1 MLEFISAG
9 GLGEAA
15 SAEPAGAAGEPLL
28 AQGVR
33 MRDALVAELLALPGL
48 EVAVADGGLVALP
61 HTPPGPA
68 QGAAQDSAPSRPR
81 VQPTPAAGDLVDW
94 LRVAAADVDL
104 VWAIAPE
111 TDDTLLRL
119 CEAVPPARWIGCSA
133 AAIRITSSKTR
144 TREHLAEYG
153 LPVPP
158 AWSPGQPRPCSSTN
172 AAERA
177 RETQRWVLKPDDGA
191 GSEHTRVFADFDAAR
206 AALALVCAHAGVGD
220 MVSAPSTDTAA
231 QALWTLEAWVE
242 GEALSLSLLC
252 AAGRVEVLSVNRQ
265 RLTLAADGQLGYA
278 GVDTAVEPV
287 TSALR
292 DLAER
297 CAAAVP
303 GLAGF
308 VGLDLVRQSDGR
320 LCIIE
325 INPRLTCAYAG
336 LVGAALERTDERSRA
351 RRSPSP
357 CSPTGRTQT
366 SHLRNLAA
374 DIIAAHDAI
383 RTPHAIDT
391 ADATPEPS

>member
-1 MLEFISAG
+1 MFEFISAG

-15 SAEPAGAAGEPLL
+15 PAELATAAGEPLL

-33 MRDALVAELLALPGL
+33 MRDALLGELSALPNL
-48 EVAVADGGLVALP
+48 EISVADAGLAPLP
-61 HTPPGPA
+61 EHRPMQA
-68 QGAAQDSAPSRPR
+68 GAAA
-81 VQPTPAAGDLVDW
+81 VQRLATAGVDDLAAW
-94 LRVAAADVDL
+94 LRVQQSAFDL
-104 VWAIAPE
+104 VWVIAPE
-111 TDDTLLRL
+111 TDDCLLTL
-119 CEAVPPARWIGCSA
+119 CEAVAPARWIGCSA
-133 AAIRITSSKTR
+133 DAIRVSSSKTR
-144 TREHLAEYG
+144 TRERLAANGIPTPQAWAPG
-153 LPVPP
+153 LPAP
-158 AWSPGQPRPCSSTN
+158 AHPG
-172 AAERA
+172 
-177 RETQRWVLKPDDGA
+177 RWVLKPDDGA
-191 GSEHTRVFADFDAAR
+191 GSEHTRVFADFAAAR
-206 AALALVCAHAGVGD
+206 AALAAAIATSGLD
-220 MVSAPSTDTAA
+220 AA
-231 QALWTLEAWVE
+231 QADAGLSPRWTLEAWVE

-265 RLTLAADGQLGYA
+265 RITLAADGQLGYA

-391 ADATPEPS
+391 ADATPEHS

>member
-1 MLEFISAG
+1 MFEFISAG
-9 GLGEAA
+9 GLGE
-15 SAEPAGAAGEPLL
+15 GALDIGSDPERESLL
-28 AQGVR
+28 AQGRR
-33 MRDALVAELLALPGL
+33 MRDALVGELLALPGM
-48 EVAVADGGLVALP
+48 EVVVADGGLVALP
-61 HTPPGPA
+61 HAPPGPA
-68 QGAAQDSAPSRPR
+68 QGAAQDFAPSRPR
-81 VQPTPAAGDLVDW
+81 VLATPATGDLVDW

-191 GSEHTRVFADFDAAR
+191 GSQHTRVFADFDAAR
-206 AALALVCAHAGVGD
+206 AALVSECTHAGVGD
-220 MVSAPSTDTAA
+220 MLGAPSSDAGA
-231 QALWTLEAWVE
+231 QARWTLEAWVE

-252 AAGRVEVLSVNRQ
+252 AAGHAEVLSVNRQ
-265 RLTLAADGQLGYA
+265 RLTVTGDGQLAYA
-278 GVDTAVEPV
+278 GVDTGVEPP
-287 TSALR
+287 SPALQQ
-292 DLAER
+292 LAER
-297 CAAAVP
+297 IAAAVP

-308 VGLDLVRQSDGR
+308 VGIDLVRQPDGR
-320 LCIIE
+320 LIIIE

-336 LVGAALERTDERSRA
+336 LVGATLEPTNERSRA
-351 RRSPSP
+351 ASSPSP
-357 CSPTGRTQT
+357 RSPTGRTQT
-366 SHLRNLAA
+366 SRLHNLAA
-374 DIIAAHDAI
+374 AIIAAHDAALA
-383 RTPHAIDT
+383 THAIDT
-391 ADATPEPS
+391 ADATAEHS

>member
-15 SAEPAGAAGEPLL
+15 PAELATAAGEPLL

-33 MRDALVAELLALPGL
+33 MRDALLGELSTLPGL
-48 EVAVADGGLVALP
+48 EISVADAGLAPLP
-61 HTPPGPA
+61 AHPPMHAPT
-68 QGAAQDSAPSRPR
+68 AA
-81 VQPTPAAGDLVDW
+81 VQRLSTAAVDDLVVW
-94 LRVAAADVDL
+94 LRVQQAAFDL
-104 VWAIAPE
+104 LWVIAPE
-111 TDDTLLRL
+111 TDGCLLTL
-119 CEAVPPARWIGCSA
+119 CEAVAPARWVGCRA
-133 AAIRITSSKTR
+133 DAIRVASSKTR
-144 TREHLAEYG
+144 TRERLAAHGVPVPAAWAPG
-153 LPVPP
+153 LPAPTR
-158 AWSPGQPRPCSSTN
+158 PG
-172 AAERA
+172 
-177 RETQRWVLKPDDGA
+177 RWVLKPDDGA
-191 GSEHTRVFADFDAAR
+191 GSEHTRVVADVAAAR
-206 AALALVCAHAGVGD
+206 AALAAACATDGSGETQPGAD
-220 MVSAPSTDTAA
+220 LAPR
-231 QALWTLEAWVE
+231 WTLEAWVE

-287 TSALR
+287 TPSLR

-297 CAAAVP
+297 CTAAVP

-308 VGLDLVRQSDGR
+308 VGIDLVRQPDGR
-320 LCIIE
+320 LCVIE

-374 DIIAAHDAI
+374 DIIAAHDA
-383 RTPHAIDT
+383 TLATHAIDT
-391 ADATPEPS
+391 ADATPAHS

>member
-1 MLEFISAG
+1 MFEFISAG

-15 SAEPAGAAGEPLL
+15 PAELATAAGEPLL

-33 MRDALVAELLALPGL
+33 MRDALLGELSALPGL
-48 EVAVADGGLVALP
+48 EISVADAGLAPLP
-61 HTPPGPA
+61 EHRPMQA
-68 QGAAQDSAPSRPR
+68 GAAA
-81 VQPTPAAGDLVDW
+81 VQRLATAGVDDLAAW
-94 LRVAAADVDL
+94 LRVQQSAFDL
-104 VWAIAPE
+104 VWVIAPE
-111 TDDTLLRL
+111 TDDCLLTL
-119 CEAVPPARWIGCSA
+119 CAAVAPARWIGCSA
-133 AAIRITSSKTR
+133 DAIRVSSSKTR
-144 TREHLAEYG
+144 TRERLAANGIPTPQAWAPG
-153 LPVPP
+153 LPAP
-158 AWSPGQPRPCSSTN
+158 AQPG
-172 AAERA
+172 
-177 RETQRWVLKPDDGA
+177 RWVLKPDDGA
-191 GSEHTRVFADFDAAR
+191 GSEHTRVFADFAAAR
-206 AALALVCAHAGVGD
+206 AALAAACATDGSGETQPGAD
-220 MVSAPSTDTAA
+220 LAPR
-231 QALWTLEAWVE
+231 WTLEAWVE

-265 RLTLAADGQLGYA
+265 RIALATDGQLGYA
-278 GVDTAVEPV
+278 GVDTGVEPV
-287 TSALR
+287 TPALR

-308 VGLDLVRQSDGR
+308 VGLDLVRQPDGR
-320 LCIIE
+320 LCVIE

-374 DIIAAHDAI
+374 AIIAAHDGTLA
-383 RTPHAIDT
+383 THAIDT

>member
-1 MLEFISAG
+1 
-9 GLGEAA
+9 
-15 SAEPAGAAGEPLL
+15 
-28 AQGVR
+28 

-391 ADATPEPS
+391 ADATPEHS

>member
-33 MRDALVAELLALPGL
+33 MRDALLGELSALPGL
-48 EVAVADGGLVALP
+48 EISVADAGLAPLP
-61 HTPPGPA
+61 AHSPI
-68 QGAAQDSAPSRPR
+68 R
-81 VQPTPAAGDLVDW
+81 TPAAAVQRLSTTGVADLAAW
-94 LRVAAADVDL
+94 LHARQAAFDL
-104 VWAIAPE
+104 VWVIAPE
-111 TDDTLLRL
+111 TDDCLLTL
-119 CEAVPPARWIGCSA
+119 CEAIAPARWVGCSA
-133 AAIRITSSKTR
+133 DAIRVSSSKTR
-144 TREHLAEYG
+144 TRERLAANGIPTPQAWAPG
-153 LPVPP
+153 LPAP
-158 AWSPGQPRPCSSTN
+158 AQPG
-172 AAERA
+172 
-177 RETQRWVLKPDDGA
+177 RWVLKPDDGA
-191 GSEHTRVFADFDAAR
+191 GSEHTRVFADFAAAR
-206 AALALVCAHAGVGD
+206 AALAAACATDGSGETQPGAD
-220 MVSAPSTDTAA
+220 LAPR
-231 QALWTLEAWVE
+231 WTLEAWVE

-374 DIIAAHDAI
+374 AIIAAHDGTLA
-383 RTPHAIDT
+383 THAIDT

>member
-15 SAEPAGAAGEPLL
+15 VAEPAGAAGEPLL

-33 MRDALVAELLALPGL
+33 MRDALLGELSALPGL
-48 EVAVADGGLVALP
+48 EVSVADAGLAPLP
-61 HTPPGPA
+61 EHEPMHAG
-68 QGAAQDSAPSRPR
+68 GAA
-81 VQPTPAAGDLVDW
+81 VQRLATAGVDDLVVW
-94 LRVAAADVDL
+94 LRAQQADFDL
-104 VWAIAPE
+104 VWVIAPE
-111 TDDTLLRL
+111 TDDCLLTL
-119 CEAVPPARWIGCSA
+119 CEAVAPARWIGCSA
-133 AAIRITSSKTR
+133 DAIGVSSSKTR
-144 TREHLAEYG
+144 TRERLAAHGVPVPAAWAPG
-153 LPVPP
+153 LPAP
-158 AWSPGQPRPCSSTN
+158 AQPG
-172 AAERA
+172 
-177 RETQRWVLKPDDGA
+177 RWVLKPDDGA
-191 GSEHTRVFADFDAAR
+191 GSEHTRVFADFATAR
-206 AALALVCAHAGVGD
+206 AALAAAIATSGLD
-220 MVSAPSTDTAA
+220 AA
-231 QALWTLEAWVE
+231 QADAGLPPRWTLEAWVE

-278 GVDTAVEPV
+278 GVDAAVEPV
-287 TSALR
+287 TPALR

-297 CAAAVP
+297 CTAAVP

-308 VGLDLVRQSDGR
+308 VGIDLVRQPDGR
-320 LCIIE
+320 LCVIE

-391 ADATPEPS
+391 ADATPEHS